1 MKIRPGIEL
10 ANRTDV
16 GCERTQNEDNYC
28 YAEPDD
34 DDEMVRRGRLVVV
47 ADGMGGYEGGQIA
60 SGLAVE
66 AVRSAFLNGSA
77 ETPMEAL
84 VAGYE
89 SAHAAIH
96 DFVLDHPELRG
107 MGTTCTAAVLR
118 NGDLVYGQVGD
129 SRLYLLRKGAIARL
143 THDQSYVQQMIDDG
157 ILTPEDAKTHPNRNV
172 LTSALGSES
181 AVKADFA
188 EAPIPLQPGDT
199 LLLCTDGLH
208 GLVSDDEMLATASE
222 NSPTDACRILV
233 DLAKQRG
240 GHDNITVQI
249 VRITGAEN
257 ENSTAPREKSS
268 ATGTPAPASPSSKRR
283 DTRREDLT

>member
-34 DDEMVRRGRLVVV
+34 DGEITRRGRLVVV

-66 AVRSAFLNGSA
+66 AVRSTFLTTSA
-77 ETPMEAL
+77 QNPTDAL
-84 VAGYE
+84 VAAYQ
-89 SAHAAIH
+89 SAHAAIQ
-96 DFVLDHPELRG
+96 DFVLDHPELKG
-107 MGTTCTAAVLR
+107 MGTTCTAAVLC

-129 SRLYLLRKGAIARL
+129 SRLYLIRDSTITRV

-157 ILTPEDAKTHPNRNV
+157 LLTPEDAKTHPNRNV
-172 LTSALGSES
+172 LTSALGSDS
-181 AVKADFA
+181 GVKADFA
-188 EAPIPLQPGDT
+188 QAPIPLQPGDI

-208 GLVSDDEMLATASE
+208 GLVSDDEMLAITSE
-222 NSPTDACRILV
+222 NSPFDACRMLV

-249 VRITGAEN
+249 VRIDKAE
-257 ENSTAPREKSS
+257 TANGSHGKSS
-268 ATGTPAPASPSSKRR
+268 ATGTPARASQRSKRR